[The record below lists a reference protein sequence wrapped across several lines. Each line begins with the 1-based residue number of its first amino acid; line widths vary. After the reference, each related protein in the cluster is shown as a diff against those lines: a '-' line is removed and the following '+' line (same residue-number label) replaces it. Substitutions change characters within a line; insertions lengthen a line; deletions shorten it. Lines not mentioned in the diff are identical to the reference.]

1 MTTLPW
7 RRTAATLSFGLL
19 LASSVAHGQTT
30 WPTKQWPTASPKAVG
45 LNVKV
50 LDSIDSEIRS
60 GRYGLVDR
68 LLVIRHGSI
77 AYDRSYRQN
86 YDSAYADSVH
96 VNGPLNPHD
105 VTGPYNYFN
114 SWWHPYYQRGDLHS
128 LQSVTKTM
136 TSIVMGIA
144 TTRGEYPSLDRTVLS
159 FFDTTRVANIDA
171 RKRRMTLR
179 HLVTMTSGL
188 EWNESVPYA
197 DPRNTATKLEE
208 SSDWVK
214 FVIDLPM
221 AQEPGA
227 SFVYNSGAT
236 VLLGEVFKRATGKD
250 IEEYAARYLFA
261 PLGITRWFWK
271 RSPMGLADTEG
282 GLYLEA
288 RDLAKIWYVFLHDGQ
303 WEGKQIVSR
312 EWVKASVSPAIAT
325 SSAPGAPKY
334 GLAWWL
340 YQNPR
345 DPSKLV
351 WSGSGFGGQVPMIVP
366 EDDLL
371 VVFYAWNILP
381 GKPVLPRAKILER
394 ISAGVTDRKK

>member
-19 LASSVAHGQTT
+19 LASSVAHGQAT

-159 FFDTTRVANIDA
+159 
-171 RKRRMTLR
+171 
-179 HLVTMTSGL
+179 
-188 EWNESVPYA
+188 
-197 DPRNTATKLEE
+197 
-208 SSDWVK
+208 
-214 FVIDLPM
+214 
-221 AQEPGA
+221 
-227 SFVYNSGAT
+227 
-236 VLLGEVFKRATGKD
+236 
-250 IEEYAARYLFA
+250 
-261 PLGITRWFWK
+261 
-271 RSPMGLADTEG
+271 
-282 GLYLEA
+282 
-288 RDLAKIWYVFLHDGQ
+288 
-303 WEGKQIVSR
+303 
-312 EWVKASVSPAIAT
+312 
-325 SSAPGAPKY
+325 
-334 GLAWWL
+334 
-340 YQNPR
+340 
-345 DPSKLV
+345 
-351 WSGSGFGGQVPMIVP
+351 
-366 EDDLL
+366 
-371 VVFYAWNILP
+371 
-381 GKPVLPRAKILER
+381 
-394 ISAGVTDRKK
+394 